1 MSAEELE
8 APKTTSET
16 DYTQGFRAFADM
28 QSSLGR
34 MGVGL
39 VRAWSETTTGMWN
52 DGIEAGQRQLTA
64 VNKFW
69 ESQRAEAEIGMTP
82 KEAIWGNGP
91 STLYRYERP
100 AGVEAAPKA
109 RPLLLSW
116 ALMNSPEVFDFRPG
130 RSFVEFML
138 GQGYDVYLFDPGSPG
153 YKHKDLG
160 FEDYAES
167 LGQAA
172 EKVREVSGS
181 DEWSLLG
188 WCQGALISS
197 MLAAT
202 KPEGLNNLIL
212 LTAPLDFSDP
222 NCGGFATMANDQ
234 SFNPERIVALNGG
247 LMPGELIDYAA
258 KMLKPY
264 DNLVGAHVNLWESV
278 RDGNEARIGSWEAMQ
293 TWMRKLRPMAG
304 RAYVQLINDFYR
316 GNKLIKGEVELNGQ
330 HIDLGNIEAD
340 VLCVVADQDH
350 ITPPALT
357 LGAVPFIGNP
367 LRREAGVQ
375 NVSTINLPGGHI
387 GSMLSPK
394 AWRQIDDWLA
404 PRSGDDRLAA

>member
-1 MSAEELE
+1 MSLQK
-8 APKTTSET
+8 PET
-16 DYTQGFRAFADM
+16 PEVVGGNDPSQEFVVPTETQV
-28 QSSLGR
+28 SLGR
-34 MGVGL
+34 MGLGL
-39 VRAWSETTTGMWN
+39 MQAWVETTMGIWN
-52 DGIEAGQRQLTA
+52 DSVEAGQRQLAA
-64 VNKFW
+64 VNSFW
-69 ESQRAEAEIGMTP
+69 ESQTAEAEIGMTP
-82 KEAIWGNGP
+82 KEPIWSNGP
-91 STLYRYERP
+91 SMLYRYERP

-153 YKHKDLG
+153 YEHKDLG
-160 FEDYAES
+160 FEDYVES

-202 KPEGLNNLIL
+202 KPEGLNNLVL

-264 DNLVGAHVNLWESV
+264 DNFVGAHVNLWESV
-278 RDGNEARIGSWEAMQ
+278 KDGNEARKGSWEAMQ

-304 RAYVQLINDFYR
+304 RAYLQLINDFYR
-316 GNKLIKGEVELNGQ
+316 GNKLIKGEIELNGQ
-330 HIDLGNIEAD
+330 QIDLANIEAD

-350 ITPPALT
+350 ITPPDQT
-357 LGAVPFIGNP
+357 HGAVPFIGNP

-375 NVSTINLPGGHI
+375 VVNTINLPGGHI

-394 AWRQIDDWLA
+394 AWRQIEDWLA
-404 PRSGDDRLAA
+404 LRSGDDRLAA